1 MRAFLPVVLLVAGC
15 GANSIEDGCKNH
27 IAGQSGS
34 APEELEIFSR
44 ITCYRKYVGLDQ
56 ARIVTNITEAAESH
70 AYYLE
75 QNEVLTVDPYSW
87 PYESP
92 SGVGFTGEDS
102 FARLDASQYFVE
114 TTATA
119 FVWEVLLLVEE
130 DFSYE
135 ELIDEYMI
143 DPFFRDAFL
152 APSWEGGGYAEGTD
166 PTWGRFGYMN
176 IVLYFPSGSRTT
188 RPVVYPQDGQ
198 EDVPTTWV
206 RTFEDAAIQL
216 PSEVGF
222 PISFTAGSARITSGI
237 NPLEVQVKHSTITG
251 PDGEV
256 EHQVLLPGYYAGGVN
271 WSTAILVPVEP
282 LQPDSTYTVEAELS
296 WIDQQSRK
304 EELTFTTAADP
315 A

>member
-1 MRAFLPVVLLVAGC
+1 MRASLLPVVWLVAGC
-15 GANSIEDGCKNH
+15 GADSIEDGCKNH
-27 IAGQSGS
+27 IAGQAGS
-34 APEELEIFSR
+34 SPEELAIFSR

-56 ARIVTNITEAAESH
+56 ARIVTNITEAAENH

-75 QNEVLTVDPYSW
+75 QNQVLTNDPYNW
-87 PYESP
+87 PYEYAG
-92 SGVGFTGEDS
+92 GVGFTGEDS

-119 FVWEVLLLVEE
+119 FVWEVLILVED

-135 ELIDEYMI
+135 QLIDDYMV

-152 APSWEGGGYAEGTD
+152 APSWEGGGYGEGTD

-198 EDVPTTWV
+198 VDVPTTWV
-206 RTFEDAAIQL
+206 RTFEDAAMDL
-216 PSEVGF
+216 PVETGM
-222 PISFTAGSARITSGI
+222 PISFTVGSARITSGI
-237 NPLEVQVKHSTITG
+237 NPLEVNVKSSSIRG
-251 PDGEV
+251 PSGEL

-271 WSTAILVPVEP
+271 WSTAILVPVQPLEP
-282 LQPDSTYTVEAELS
+282 NTTYDVEVELS
-296 WIDQQSRK
+296 WIDQNSRK
-304 EELTFTTAADP
+304 EELSFTTGG
-315 A
+315 